1 MGFNDLHPAIV
12 AAAAAKTGTRLL
24 LPFPL
29 APPQAKKY
37 LIKAA
42 GCGALLFPAP
52 LTAPMEQ
59 LLADDPQTKRIVV
72 PTFNDWFTATPAPRF
87 QGKSTVTSDTPWLI
101 FHTSGTTGMPKLVTY
116 TQRMLASLAMVDS
129 AAIPKNRISS
139 MSLFKNSRMHTSIPF
154 VHLVGLVSILP
165 APILHGTH
173 LVLGPLDRPPS
184 GETIVSLLKY
194 GQIEGLATVPL
205 WIRHLCNNPDGLAML
220 RKLKYVS
227 WAGTSLDKISGDTL
241 CQYTQLSPSFGTTEC
256 GPYWTL
262 VTEDPKDW
270 AYYSFIDGQGIDFVE
285 AGDGLYEFVIRKS
298 PDAKWQQIFMLQPEL
313 DLYRTSDLFK
323 KHPTKPGLW
332 LYSGRKDDMFK
343 LDNGF
348 QIHYTSREQAIEE
361 DPSVKTAL
369 IGAPGQTIPFL
380 LIEAADPSKVNLQ
393 SIWQTIAKGNQE
405 YDKRATIHEDMI
417 ILADPKRPFKRSVKD
432 TILRKE
438 TFEMYKTEIEQSLTK
453 HGYSWNILN

>member
-1 MGFNDLHPAIV
+1 MGFNDLHPAIL

-29 APPQAKKY
+29 APPPAKKY

-59 LLADDPQTKRIVV
+59 LLADEPQIKRIVV
-72 PTFNDWFTATPAPRF
+72 PTFNDWFTGISAPRF
-87 QGKSTVTSDTPWLI
+87 ESKSTVSSDTPWLI

-116 TQRMLASLAMVDS
+116 TQRMLASLALAGS
-129 AAIPKNRISS
+129 ATIPKDRISS
-139 MSLFKNSRMHTSIPF
+139 MSLFENSRMHTSIPF

-165 APILHGTH
+165 SPILHGTH
-173 LVLGPLDRPPS
+173 LVLGPLERPPS
-184 GETIVSLLKY
+184 GGTIVSLLKY
-194 GQIEGLATVPL
+194 GQIEGIATSPVWL
-205 WIRHLCNNPDGLAML
+205 RQLCINPDGLAML
-220 RKLKYVS
+220 RNLKYIS
-227 WAGTSLDKISGDTL
+227 WAGTALDKISGDAL

-270 AYYSFIDGQGIDFVE
+270 AYYSFIDGQGIDFEE
-285 AGDGLYEFVIRKS
+285 ADDGLYELVIRKS
-298 PDAKWQQIFMLQPEL
+298 PDAKWQQIFILYPEL
-313 DLYRTSDLFK
+313 NLYRTSDLFK
-323 KHPTKPGLW
+323 KHPTKPNLW

-343 LDNGF
+343 LSNGWP
-348 QIHYTSREQAIEE
+348 IHYTSREQAIEE

-380 LIEAADPSKVNLQ
+380 LIEAADPSEVNLQ
-393 SIWQTIAKGNQE
+393 LIWQTVSKGNQE
-405 YDKRATIHEDMI
+405 YSEKVAIHEDMI
-417 ILADPKRPFKRSVKD
+417 ILADPTRPFKRSMKD

-438 TFEMYKTEIEQSLTK
+438 TFEMYKSEIEERLAKQ
-453 HGYSWNILN
+453 GCSWNTLS